1 MNEKNLL
8 KKTIHEV
15 MKASDFEISRII
27 LFGSRARGNA
37 KPTSDW
43 DVMIIIK
50 DQIPAKAKMY
60 YSKKIREKLARLGID
75 GDIIFKSE
83 SEVERD
89 KEIPGTVTREA
100 VKEGVPL

>member
-15 MKASDFEISRII
+15 MKASDFKISRII

-50 DQIPAKAKMY
+50 DEILAKAKMY
-60 YSKKIREKLARLGID
+60 YSRMYYSKR
-75 GDIIFKSE
+75 
-83 SEVERD
+83 
-89 KEIPGTVTREA
+89 
-100 VKEGVPL
+100 